1 MHCLDNYDDAAYD
14 KIELIPPSLTQRVYD
29 QGDAATKQ
37 VLEHKLTRKTGTFS
51 DLLTGQR
58 SYISRNPD
66 QFREY
71 YQIRANEVG
80 LLKAVL
86 KKLSNDDKRKLR
98 DYYQENVKLEP
109 EKFSDTIASHSSSPS
124 SKRPRSLLE
133 SKTGGTNSTSRFRL
147 ENRIDIQDEF
157 FDGSDLMNGGG
168 LYDQD
173 VLQYD

>member
-1 MHCLDNYDDAAYD
+1 
-14 KIELIPPSLTQRVYD
+14 VYN

-51 DLLTGQR
+51 DLPTGLR

-86 KKLSNDDKRKLR
+86 KNLSNDDKRKLR
-98 DYYQENVKLEP
+98 EYYQENGKLEP
-109 EKFSDTIASHSSSPS
+109 EKFSDIIASHSSSPS
-124 SKRPRSLLE
+124 SKRPRSVLE
-133 SKTGGTNSTSRFRL
+133 SKTGGTSRFRL
-147 ENRIDIQDEF
+147 ENRIDTPDEF
-157 FDGSDLMNGGG
+157 FDGSDLMDGGG
-168 LYDQD
+168 LYDRD
-173 VLQYD
+173 